1 MTRTQPDLAE
11 ERWRTP
17 ARDEVVTR
25 VAAALEDN
33 GLGVV
38 RAANAVEAKQLV
50 LDMVPDG
57 AQVHSASSKS
67 LELSGI
73 ASEIERS
80 GRYEALRPR
89 LWSMDR
95 ETEYDE
101 LRRLNAAPDVML
113 GSVHAVTED
122 GSLVVAS
129 ATGSQLGAYATG
141 AGMLILLVGTQ
152 KIVSDLDE
160 ALKRIHRHAFPLED
174 ARAMEAYGSHSGVF
188 KILIINR
195 EWIPS
200 RITVV
205 LVDEALGF

>member
-1 MTRTQPDLAE
+1 MTRTQRDLVE
-11 ERWRTP
+11 ESWRTP
-17 ARDEVVTR
+17 ASDEAVTR
-25 VAAALEDN
+25 VTTALEAN
-33 GLGVV
+33 GISVV
-38 RAANAVEAKQLV
+38 RAANAVEAKRLV
-50 LDMVPDG
+50 VDMVPDG

-73 ASEIERS
+73 AGEIERS

-101 LRRLNAAPDVML
+101 IRRLNAAPDVML
-113 GSVHAVTED
+113 GSVHAVTET

-141 AGMLILLVGTQ
+141 AGKLILVVGTQ

-160 ALKRIHRHAFPLED
+160 ALERIHEHAFALED

-195 EWIPS
+195 EWIPG

-205 LVDEALGF
+205 FVGEALGF